1 MAAVWPKP
9 ASCHWEPATAHAP
22 PESSGSSSCPPRA
35 SGRKQ
40 TFPQAT
46 GWSSSPVVWA
56 DQFET
61 ESAALLRPVL
71 KTPAPQPVGCPVMP
85 PCREEQG
92 TREEEQRQVKRQ
104 SPRPSLSIR
113 ILLAPTFPLRP
124 ADICPALALDPIAAL
139 PSRTAWPWW
148 PPADSPAPNARFTP
162 GPGSGGAAP
171 RTNAAAPR
179 GRPLTGFASKP
190 KFLEHFFVL
199 CNHVGFIVGVL
210 KFCFPLP
217 LASLLCV
224 FCSQALTWMLF

>member
-9 ASCHWEPATAHAP
+9 ASCHREPATAHAP

-56 DQFET
+56 DRFET
-61 ESAALLRPVL
+61 KSAALLRPVL
-71 KTPAPQPVGCPVMP
+71 KTPAPRPVGCPVMP

-139 PSRTAWPWW
+139 PSRTGLALVATCGQPC
-148 PPADSPAPNARFTP
+148 ARRPLHP
-162 GPGSGGAAP
+162 GA
-171 RTNAAAPR
+171 RVWR
-179 GRPLTGFASKP
+179 GRPQDERGCPTGPAPHRLRVQAKVSRA
-190 KFLEHFFVL
+190 L
-199 CNHVGFIVGVL
+199 
-210 KFCFPLP
+210 
-217 LASLLCV
+217 
-224 FCSQALTWMLF
+224 FCSLQSCWVHCWCFKILLPSPSGLAPVCVL